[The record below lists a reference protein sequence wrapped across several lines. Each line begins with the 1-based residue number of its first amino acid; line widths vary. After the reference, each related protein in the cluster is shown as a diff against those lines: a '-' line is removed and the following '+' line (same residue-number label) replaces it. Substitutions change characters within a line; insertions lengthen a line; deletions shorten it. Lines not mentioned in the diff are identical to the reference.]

1 MSGPTL
7 VFVPL
12 MVILVTLAAV
22 AFARMLR
29 GLGTRAGEGAPEDLD
44 AAAHLLALEGEKQ
57 RIFMQLRDLEHEFGL
72 GKLSAEDYA
81 GLKRHFEAEAIRI
94 LDALERAR

>member
-1 MSGPTL
+1 MSAPTL

-12 MVILVTLAAV
+12 MVILVALAVV
-22 AFARMLR
+22 AFGRMLR
-29 GLGTRAGEGAPEDLD
+29 GLGAQAGASAPEDLD
-44 AAAHLLALEGEKQ
+44 AAAYRLALEGEKQ
-57 RIFMQLRDLEHEFGL
+57 RILMQLRDLEHEFGL

-81 GLKRHFEAEAIRI
+81 GLKRHFEAEAIRL